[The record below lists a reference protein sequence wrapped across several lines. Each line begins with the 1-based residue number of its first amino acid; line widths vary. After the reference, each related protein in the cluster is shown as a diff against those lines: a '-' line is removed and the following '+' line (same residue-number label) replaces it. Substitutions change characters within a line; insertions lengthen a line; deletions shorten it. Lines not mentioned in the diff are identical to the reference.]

1 MKQRLSVTILL
12 LGSMAISPSNWAE
25 NDARTADIQRELNAA
40 VNQMMAIWPGVYHND
55 AQIEVDKVR
64 GYTSWRDGGH
74 AQVTSSIVTVNLP
87 GIGANLLYVE
97 DYLDGD
103 PTKIFRQKLYAL
115 EADVERSAVKLTLHS
130 FHDAEAVAGAHTKP
144 SKLDGLTTDDIRN
157 REGCEMYFRPLG
169 DGFSGAFDYG
179 ACTTDTG
186 MVADNRIFVAPG
198 HYWFSDQFRPADTPR
213 PHVSIGQNWH
223 RLVRVVEP

>member
-1 MKQRLSVTILL
+1 MTQRLSTILVL
-12 LGSMAISPSNWAE
+12 MASISANALALGE
-25 NDARTADIQRELNAA
+25 NDARTADIQRELDGALSR
-40 VNQMMAIWPGVYHND
+40 MMAIWPGVYHND
-55 AQIEVDKVR
+55 AQIEVDKIR

-87 GIGANLLYVE
+87 EIGENLLYVE

-103 PTKIFRQKLYAL
+103 PKKIFRQKLYAL
-115 EADVERSAVKLTLHS
+115 STDVDRSAIKLTLHS
-130 FHDAEAVAGAHTKP
+130 FHDPEGVAGAHTDP
-144 SKLDGLTTDDIRN
+144 SKLQGLSNDDIRN

-169 DGFSGAFDYG
+169 DGYSGAFDYG

-186 MVADNRIFVAPG
+186 MVADNRIFLAPG
-198 HYWFSDQFRPADTPR
+198 HYWFSDQFRPADAPR

-223 RLVRVVEP
+223 RLVRVD